1 MKVADMTLEELRQ
14 LIAETVR
21 QEMARLAND
30 RDEGLELSD
39 EIRERLLAASEEM
52 KQGDYYRRLAETGV
66 RLEDAA
72 ANLGNQ

>member
-21 QEMARLAND
+21 QELERLAND
-30 RDEGLELSD
+30 PDEGLELSD
-39 EIRERLLAASEEM
+39 EIRERLLAAGEEM

-72 ANLGNQ
+72 ATLGNQ